1 MGEHGNFA
9 ARSPTAAKRKNRP
22 KSGVLQAEQ
31 IVTKLLRDNGQTQ
44 TIPLPTVVRGVG
56 IPYFKVVPLKYV
68 RILP

>member
-1 MGEHGNFA
+1 MGEHGRIA
-9 ARSPTAAKRKNRP
+9 ARSPTAAQRQNRL

-31 IVTKLLRDNGQTQ
+31 IVTKLLRAKHQT
-44 TIPLPTVVRGVG
+44 TTEPLLTARKGVR